1 MSKSLAALQN
11 YSSSEDEAV
20 YEKEEE
26 KSKRKVLPIPK
37 DIIDIYRS
45 NTEEKNTN
53 HQGKIRT
60 FAHKKGNWATH
71 VYIPY
76 QYELLQGLK
85 ENIKLT
91 LKDMSGWN
99 TVDSFHVSLSR
110 TFVLPYNQ
118 IQPIKSS
125 LSDSFSCENSFSIPL
140 DPNDLRFYT
149 NDEKTRSFLAF
160 EINHPVVRRRLLD
173 LTAKVDS
180 VLEKYNLE
188 KYYKHPSFHIS
199 VAWCLGVKN
208 SLEELKKFKEKWNDL
223 LTQNDELFQMFV
235 EFISMKSGNKY
246 MTFSLI

>member
-20 YEKEEE
+20 NKKEE

-37 DIIDIYRS
+37 DIINIYRS
-45 NTEEKNTN
+45 NTKEKDAN
-53 HQGKIRT
+53 HQGKVRT

-76 QYELLQGLK
+76 QYELLQDLK

-91 LKDMSGWN
+91 LTDLSGWN
-99 TVDSFHVSLSR
+99 IVDSFHVSLSR
-110 TFVLPYNQ
+110 TFVLSYNQ
-118 IQPIKSS
+118 IQPIKSL
-125 LSDSFSCENSFSIPL
+125 LSDSFSCENKFTIQL
-140 DPNDLRFYT
+140 DPKDLRFYT
-149 NDEKTRSFLAF
+149 NDEKTRTFLAF
-160 EINHPVVRRRLLD
+160 EINHQVVRRRLLD
-173 LTAKVDS
+173 LTAKVDT

-223 LTQNDELFQMFV
+223 LTQNNKLFQIFV
-235 EFISMKSGNKY
+235 EFVSMKSGNKY